1 MSRGIIHT
9 KKLIRLPYIQ
19 LLQEKQNHILSYSVC
34 KIMRKG
40 LLFFPVLALA
50 IAGCSTNDEFVD
62 LNNSDSTLLPNN
74 SVAFTNNTI
83 LTIGSETESS
93 RALVNFSRS
102 SFGGYINDACQ
113 LDMEEAPT
121 AIPSEGIIV
130 DDELVIHNDNAYDN
144 ASIYVKP
151 SGKLIV
157 ESDIA
162 KIASITVLEG
172 GQMYFSGKGIDGVK
186 LLCYG
191 DLKITSDD
199 VIIAKDASVKT
210 TGNLTVDGSLNL
222 KDGELYVGGDLT
234 CTILNVDQTASW
246 HKTTALHVMGNLTQV
261 KAEKNKD
268 VITFGNKTVACIEG
282 VLLADNVDILTESN
296 VHVDCKLC
304 VKNELNINS
313 ATLNAGYIDMSASS
327 SYATLDWSAT
337 INLPAGG
344 VGDFANLDFNRDN
357 VNWGIIGTGNAFI
370 NSVNLRIKSDKTIFN
385 INPGYYLSYQKLYVG
400 NSSENQYRLVGPG
413 KAVEGNDIETD
424 TELINVE
431 GVKINTP
438 EGSNSCNPGFSVPD
452 TDPDTDPDT
461 NPDTDPEPE
470 PEPDGDKIVIEIPD
484 GIEDEWFLKADDFAI
499 RVDGIYEE
507 DIKIKDGIESLDGV
521 KITEEN
527 LKVTVSG
534 TGNLATNHEYTYEV
548 WLWVSEETWKSFSD
562 SQKAAWVSGDG
573 NGTDIT
579 DLCKVTAPNGYVVR
593 KNVYKGL
600 SGHAD
605 TPYIKV
611 SIHITKED
619 I

>member
-1 MSRGIIHT
+1 
-9 KKLIRLPYIQ
+9 
-19 LLQEKQNHILSYSVC
+19 
-34 KIMRKG
+34 MRKG
-40 LLFFPVLALA
+40 LLFIPVLALA

-157 ESDIA
+157 ESNIA

-282 VLLADNVDILTESN
+282 TS
-296 VHVDCKLC
+296 
-304 VKNELNINS
+304 
-313 ATLNAGYIDMSASS
+313 
-327 SYATLDWSAT
+327 
-337 INLPAGG
+337 
-344 VGDFANLDFNRDN
+344 
-357 VNWGIIGTGNAFI
+357 
-370 NSVNLRIKSDKTIFN
+370 
-385 INPGYYLSYQKLYVG
+385 
-400 NSSENQYRLVGPG
+400 
-413 KAVEGNDIETD
+413 
-424 TELINVE
+424 
-431 GVKINTP
+431 
-438 EGSNSCNPGFSVPD
+438 
-452 TDPDTDPDT
+452 
-461 NPDTDPEPE
+461 
-470 PEPDGDKIVIEIPD
+470 
-484 GIEDEWFLKADDFAI
+484 
-499 RVDGIYEE
+499 
-507 DIKIKDGIESLDGV
+507 
-521 KITEEN
+521 
-527 LKVTVSG
+527 
-534 TGNLATNHEYTYEV
+534 
-548 WLWVSEETWKSFSD
+548 
-562 SQKAAWVSGDG
+562 
-573 NGTDIT
+573 
-579 DLCKVTAPNGYVVR
+579 
-593 KNVYKGL
+593 
-600 SGHAD
+600 
-605 TPYIKV
+605 
-611 SIHITKED
+611 
-619 I
+619 

>member
-1 MSRGIIHT
+1 
-9 KKLIRLPYIQ
+9 
-19 LLQEKQNHILSYSVC
+19 
-34 KIMRKG
+34 MRKG
-40 LLFFPVLALA
+40 LLFLPVLALA

-62 LNNSDSTLLPNN
+62 LSNSGSALLPEN
-74 SVAFTNNTI
+74 SVAFTNHTI
-83 LTIGSETESS
+83 LTIGGETESPV
-93 RALVNFSRS
+93 ALANFSRS
-102 SFGGYINDACQ
+102 ASASYVNDACQ
-113 LDMEEAPT
+113 LGMEEAP
-121 AIPSEGIIV
+121 AVIPSDGIIV
-130 DDELVIHNDNAYDN
+130 ENELVIRNDNAYDN

-151 SGKLIV
+151 SGKLVV

-191 DLKITSDD
+191 DLHITSDD
-199 VIIAKDASVKT
+199 VIIAKDAIVKT
-210 TGNLTVDGSLNL
+210 AGNLTVDGSLNL

-261 KAEKNKD
+261 NAEKNKD

-282 VLLADNVDILTESN
+282 VLWADNVDIVSESN

-304 VKNELNINS
+304 VNQELNINS
-313 ATLNAGYIDMSASS
+313 GTLNAGYIDMSASS
-327 SYATLDWSAT
+327 SYATLDWAAK

-344 VGDFANLDFNRDN
+344 AADFANLDFNRDN
-357 VNWGIIGTGNAFI
+357 INWGIMGTGNALI
-370 NSVNLRIKSDKTIFN
+370 NCVNLRIKSDKTVFH
-385 INPGYYLSYQKLYVG
+385 INPGYYLNYQKLYVG
-400 NSSENQYRLVGPG
+400 NSAENQYRLVGPG
-413 KAVEGNDIETD
+413 KAVEGNDIEID

-438 EGSNSCNPGFSVPD
+438 EGSNVCNPGFTV
-452 TDPDTDPDT
+452 
-461 NPDTDPEPE
+461 PDTDPEPE
-470 PEPDGDKIVIEIPD
+470 PDDDKIVIEIPD

-499 RVDGIYEE
+499 RVDGKYEE
-507 DIKIKDGIESLDGV
+507 SIKIEGGIESLDGV

-527 LKVTVSG
+527 LKVTISG
-534 TGNLATNHEYTYEV
+534 VGNLAANHEYTYEV

-579 DLCKVTAPNGYVVR
+579 DLCKVTAPKGYVVR

-600 SGHAD
+600 SGHTD

-611 SIHITKED
+611 SIHITKEE